1 MEPELIKAKVK
12 IQKKIFVSQESGF
25 GVFKVSVQGKQQGL
39 VIVGNL
45 FDVNEGDF
53 LEIEGELTR
62 HPRFGEQVKISQFE
76 FILPQD
82 SDGIIRYL
90 SSGRIKGLGKITAE
104 KIYEH
109 FGSQILDILEN
120 DPDRLREIK
129 GMKKT
134 IIDEIKK
141 NVKGS
146 RVIRELTVKLSP
158 FGIGNETIFKLH
170 KEFGDNALHILEN
183 DPYITIEKIRGIGFK
198 TADTIARAYGIPI
211 DDPNRL
217 IAGIDFLLDQFE
229 QRNGD
234 LYVEEE
240 LLLERSA
247 SMLAV
252 DVEKIQTAVQLKL
265 KRNEL
270 VTELIPEKVLLSF
283 KNFILENSI
292 ARKLYELSDGSMHG
306 PEVTVD
312 LQFLRQRLALTLTT
326 EQEEAVK
333 SAVSNHLTIVTG
345 GPGTGKTTI
354 IRAII
359 EVLLDNKKNV
369 LIAAP
374 TGRAAKR
381 IEETAGYSASTIHRM
396 LKVNPETRTF
406 VHNEQNPLQA
416 DTIIIDESSMI
427 DSFVFYSL
435 LTALDKRAQL
445 IIIGDKDQLPSVGPG
460 NILRD
465 IIQSGYFN
473 TIYLSRN
480 FRQNEDSLIID
491 NAYRINNGEPLAIQ
505 PYSEDLDFV
514 VLRVQNE
521 EQALQKVLR
530 ILEYLK
536 NDFSFNSQDLQILI
550 PMYRGEAGIDNVN
563 HLIQEQFNPG
573 GFLIKKEKTAFKIH
587 DKVMQL
593 RNNYE
598 KEIFNGEQGI
608 VETYDDE
615 EKLLSINFDGYF
627 VEYHTE
633 EIDELT
639 ISYAMS
645 VHKSQGSEYDT
656 VILVLLPSHS
666 IMLNR
671 EIFYTAVTRAKRKIY
686 LISDDQTIQ
695 RAILNSSPRQ
705 RKTLLPLRLHQIFEG
720 DDSE

>member
-1 MEPELIKAKVK
+1 MKAKVK
-12 IQKKIFVSQESGF
+12 VQKKIFVSQESGF

-53 LEIEGELTR
+53 LEIEGESTR
-62 HPRFGEQVKISQFE
+62 HPRFGEQVKVAKFE

-82 SDGIIRYL
+82 SDGVIRYL
-90 SSGRIKGLGKITAE
+90 SSGRIKGLGKKTAE
-104 KIYEH
+104 KIYDH
-109 FGSQILDILEN
+109 FGEQTLDILEN
-120 DPDRLREIK
+120 DPERLREIK
-129 GMKKT
+129 GIKKT
-134 IIDEIKK
+134 IIDEMKK

-146 RVIRELTVKLSP
+146 RLLRELTVKLSP
-158 FGIGNETIFKLH
+158 FGIGSETIFKLQ
-170 KEFGDNALHILEN
+170 KEFGEDALDILEQ
-183 DPYITIEKIRGIGFK
+183 DPYVTIEKIRGIGFK
-198 TADTIARAYGIPI
+198 TADTIARAFGIAI

-217 IAGIDFLLDQFE
+217 MAGIDFLLDQFE

-240 LLLERSA
+240 VLLERSA

-252 DVEKIQTAVQLKL
+252 DEDKILAAVELKL
-265 KRNEL
+265 QRNEL
-270 VTELIPEKVLLSF
+270 VTEKIPETVLLSF
-283 KNFILENSI
+283 KNFILEQSI
-292 ARKLYELSDGSMHG
+292 ARKLFELSGASPDA
-306 PEVTVD
+306 PDIEVD
-312 LQFLRQRLALTLTT
+312 PGFLRKRLDLTLTD
-326 EQEEAVK
+326 EQEEAVR
-333 SAVSNHLTIVTG
+333 SAVANPLTIVTG

-359 EVLLDNKKNV
+359 EVLIENKKDV
-369 LIAAP
+369 SIAAP

-416 DTIIIDESSMI
+416 DTVIVDESSMI

-435 LTALDKRAQL
+435 LKALDKRAQL

-491 NAYRINNGEPLAIQ
+491 NAYRINNGEPLIIQ

-514 VLRVQNE
+514 VVKVQSE
-521 EQALQKVLR
+521 EQSLQKVLR
-530 ILEYLK
+530 ILEYHK
-536 NDFSFNSQDLQILI
+536 DEFSFNSQDVQILI
-550 PMYRGEAGIDNVN
+550 PMYRGESGIDNVN
-563 HLIQEQFNPG
+563 RLIQEKFNPG
-573 GFLIKKEKTAFKIH
+573 HFLIKKEKTAFKVY

-598 KEIFNGEQGI
+598 KEIFNGEQGT
-608 VETYDDE
+608 VEAYDEE
-615 EKLLSINFDGYF
+615 EKLLSISFDGYF
-627 VEYHTE
+627 VEYHAE

-686 LISDDQTIQ
+686 LISDEQTIQ

-705 RKTLLPLRLHQIFEG
+705 RKTLLPLRLQQTFEG
-720 DDSE
+720 DDTD

>member
-1 MEPELIKAKVK
+1 MIKAKVK
-12 IQKKIFVSQESGF
+12 VQKKIFVSQESGF
-25 GVFKVSVQGKQQGL
+25 GVFKVAVQGKQQGL

-53 LEIEGELTR
+53 LEIEGEATR
-62 HPRFGEQVKISQFE
+62 HPRFGEQVKVSRFE
-76 FILPQD
+76 FIMPQD
-82 SDGIIRYL
+82 GDGIIRFL
-90 SSGRIKGLGKITAE
+90 SSGRIKGLGKKTAE
-104 KIYEH
+104 KIYDH
-109 FGSQILDILEN
+109 FGADTLDILEKE
-120 DPDRLREIK
+120 PDRLREIK

-134 IIDEIKK
+134 IVEEMKK
-141 NVKGS
+141 NAAGS
-146 RVIRELTVKLSP
+146 RVLRELTVKLSP
-158 FGIGNETIFKLH
+158 FGIGGETIFKLH
-170 KEFGDNALHILEN
+170 KEFGEDALDILEQ
-183 DPYITIEKIRGIGFK
+183 DPYVTIEKIRGIGFK
-198 TADTIARAYGIPI
+198 TADTIARAFGIPI

-217 IAGIDFLLDQFE
+217 MAGIDFLLNQFE

-234 LYVEEE
+234 LYVEED
-240 LLLERSA
+240 LLLERSV

-252 DVEKIQTAVQLKL
+252 DEDKIMAAIELKLQRSELVVEK
-265 KRNEL
+265 
-270 VTELIPEKVLLSF
+270 IPEKVLLSL

-292 ARKLYELSDGSMHG
+292 ARKLFDLSAKTPDA
-306 PEVTVD
+306 PDIEVD
-312 LQFLRQRLALTLTT
+312 PGFLRKRLDLTLTD
-326 EQEEAVK
+326 EQEEAVR
-333 SAVSNHLTIVTG
+333 SAVANPLTIVTG

-359 EVLLDNKKNV
+359 EVLLDHGKDV
-369 LIAAP
+369 AIAAP

-381 IEETAGYSASTIHRM
+381 IEETAGYSASTIHRL
-396 LKVNPETRTF
+396 LKVNPETRAF
-406 VHNEQNPLQA
+406 VHNDQNPLQA
-416 DTIIIDESSMI
+416 DTVIVDESSMI
-427 DSFVFYSL
+427 DSFVFFSL
-435 LTALDKRAQL
+435 LKALDKGSQL

-491 NAYRINNGEPLAIQ
+491 NAYRINNGEPIHIE
-505 PYSEDLDFV
+505 PYSDDLDFV
-514 VLRVQNE
+514 MVRVQSE

-530 ILEYLK
+530 ILEYHQGE
-536 NDFSFNSQDLQILI
+536 FSFNSQDLQILI

-563 HLIQEQFNPG
+563 HLIQERFNPG
-573 GFLIKKEKTAFKIH
+573 QFLIKKEKIAFKMY

-598 KEIFNGEQGI
+598 KEIFNGEQGT
-608 VETYDDE
+608 VEAYDEE
-615 EKLLSINFDGYF
+615 EKLLSISFDGYY

-671 EIFYTAVTRAKRKIY
+671 EIFYTAVTRAKRKLY
-686 LISDDQTIQ
+686 LISDEHTVE

-705 RKTLLPLRLHQIFEG
+705 RKTLLPLRLQQTFEP
-720 DDSE
+720 